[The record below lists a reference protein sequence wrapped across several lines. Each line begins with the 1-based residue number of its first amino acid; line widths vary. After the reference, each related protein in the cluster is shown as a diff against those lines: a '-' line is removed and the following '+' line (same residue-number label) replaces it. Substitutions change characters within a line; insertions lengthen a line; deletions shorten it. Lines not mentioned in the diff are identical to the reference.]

1 MGLEEKE
8 HSLVDRTQLP
18 CPDRVIAQ
26 RTKGRIKKIA
36 REKGK
41 AQEVVKSE
49 RAQEVSKKRKF
60 NNEMLLISDENVH
73 KRLCAN
79 VGEQEGGAN
88 LFDETT
94 VTVE

>member
-1 MGLEEKE
+1 M
-8 HSLVDRTQLP
+8 
-18 CPDRVIAQ
+18 
-26 RTKGRIKKIA
+26 
-36 REKGK
+36 
-41 AQEVVKSE
+41 VKSE
-49 RAQEVSKKRKF
+49 QAQEVSKKRKF

-79 VGEQEGGAN
+79 VGEQEEGAN